1 MITRRTLGAG
11 AAALGL
17 VAGRRA
23 RAQAQPLK
31 IGVLTD
37 MTGAL
42 SAVLGQGSVEGAK
55 LAIEDFGGSAA
66 GMPVQLLFADHQ
78 NKPDV
83 ASNVARKW
91 IDEDGVS
98 LVMDL
103 GSSAAALAVQ
113 NIVRDKNRIAIIT
126 GAATSEITGRS
137 CNRNTFHWG
146 YDTYMQS
153 AAVAAELT
161 RRGGDSWF
169 FLTADYAYGHTLE
182 ADARR
187 QIEAN
192 GGRVVGSVRH
202 PANTHDMS
210 SFLLQAQGSRAKMI
224 GIASAGDDMERAVR
238 QGGEFGLWRQQQ
250 AVAFG
255 MQLYNVPSV
264 GVAAMRGI
272 LHNSIFY
279 WDRTE
284 ATRAFSKR
292 LWAILGKPP
301 AETHAVNYSA
311 AGAYLRAVQAAGTK
325 ETEPVLAALRAMK
338 VDDVVT
344 PGGQVRADG
353 RLVRPTFLLEVK
365 APDQVKET
373 WDVFTVKG
381 EIPGDVAFRSPADS
395 ACPLLR
401 G

>member
-98 LVMDL
+98 LEMDL

-292 LWAILGKPP
+292 LRAILGKPP

-325 ETEPVLAALRAMK
+325 EAEPVLAALRAMK